1 MRRGH
6 GSQGGWAL
14 RALAV
19 THPSPGSVGATGER
33 RGPTAIPCSSEDRL
47 PLRDPRGC
55 RCPPLPWPHWAG
67 ASFSSSLQPEPTPLS
82 SVPWR
87 PTPPGCQAGA
97 HSTVG
102 VLGPRGSQQDEQYTA
117 PQAGPQGLGVPSHS
131 RHGQAGHQAG
141 CGTRS
146 HRGDN
151 RNKYGEGVA
160 WARPQHGARA
170 CPQPQP
176 PAQPRSSPE
185 GCWPVM
191 EMVASPWSCR
201 RRRWRVTVQGE
212 ARARTSMSMVGA
224 ARGARAQAGASTR
237 PGPLAAAPPARRPL
251 AGRSPPRGK
260 RGSRWHRVGTGGHSN
275 LHWPWHEGLGKA
287 QPTAGTP

>member
-67 ASFSSSLQPEPTPLS
+67 ASFSSSLQPEPTSLS

-117 PQAGPQGLGVPSHS
+117 PRPAPKDSVFLLTLAMGRQDTRLDVALAHTGGTTEINMGRGWRGPGPSMGPEPVPSPSPRRS
-131 RHGQAGHQAG
+131 RAP
-141 CGTRS
+141 
-146 HRGDN
+146 
-151 RNKYGEGVA
+151 
-160 WARPQHGARA
+160 RPRDVGRLWRWWL
-170 CPQPQP
+170 P
-176 PAQPRSSPE
+176 P
-185 GCWPVM
+185 
-191 EMVASPWSCR
+191 
-201 RRRWRVTVQGE
+201 
-212 ARARTSMSMVGA
+212 GA
-224 ARGARAQAGASTR
+224 AGDGD
-237 PGPLAAAPPARRPL
+237 G
-251 AGRSPPRGK
+251 
-260 RGSRWHRVGTGGHSN
+260 V
-275 LHWPWHEGLGKA
+275 
-287 QPTAGTP
+287 